1 VAWGSSPADL
11 EQDISKRDRPAER
24 SKDRD
29 EKDEHGQRRK
39 AVVCETTTPDPSRT
53 LCPRLEMSIAIN
65 GDTFP
70 EQNSTNAVMANAR
83 AASPGLKRRTK
94 EAQHREQ
101 W

>member
-1 VAWGSSPADL
+1 
-11 EQDISKRDRPAER
+11 
-24 SKDRD
+24 
-29 EKDEHGQRRK
+29 
-39 AVVCETTTPDPSRT
+39 
-53 LCPRLEMSIAIN
+53 MSIAIN